1 MDKAQLV
8 EIANTEMPFGKYKGR
23 RLIDVPEEYLLWFAR
38 KDQFPAGH
46 LGELMALTLLI
57 KTEGLSDLVQPPEES
72 ALGFG
77 RVGLFLSE
85 TRIGLLLVAP
95 RQHRADHQLDLV
107 EDHQRQHH
115 DAEDGGREENIGH
128 RNAVG
133 RALFEP
139 QKTMVISSALLKPQ
153 RRATKTLTAMTMASS
168 TRLTTTINSSDPRPT
183 LCQMPFTTASLK
195 AE

>member
-57 KTEGLSDLVQPPEES
+57 KTEGLSDLVQ
-72 ALGFG
+72 
-77 RVGLFLSE
+77 
-85 TRIGLLLVAP
+85 
-95 RQHRADHQLDLV
+95 HRADHQLDLV

-133 RALFEP
+133 QALFRTAEDDGNLIGFVKAAAAGDKDVDRDDDGQQHQADHHDKQQRSQTDFMP
-139 QKTMVISSALLKPQ
+139 DAIHHRLAKGGVNHQQNRGLVGLTNPLLMLRHPV
-153 RRATKTLTAMTMASS
+153 A
-168 TRLTTTINSSDPRPT
+168 NPRPR
-183 LCQMPFTTASLK
+183 
-195 AE
+195 